1 MTVDVL
7 ACTTSILH
15 NTYYECIC
23 SLVVHMSNS
32 LLRMNS
38 EDSAKNSLLKKFYF
52 FLPNLKKKICKW
64 HVRRVQTFFLRFHL
78 FLRNLSKIE
87 YNVAETISC
96 VQHLKNCITIL
107 RAFPFL
113 SIWMFL
119 EICSCFFSATILH
132 NEEVNCWSR

>member
-52 FLPNLKKKICKW
+52 FFTKSKKKYVNGMLEGSR
-64 HVRRVQTFFLRFHL
+64 HFFCDFTC